1 MDFLYTYLILAEIY
15 VLLGLSTNLLV
26 GVVGIFSVSQAAV
39 FGVGAYIVAD
49 FLLAGTLGF
58 VPAII
63 IAAIACIVL
72 NVLITLPSLRVAGD
86 YFVVT
91 SFGIQLLAT
100 ATFVNWT
107 NGTGGANGLP
117 GIPPPD
123 IFGWQI
129 ADTRGFLALATV
141 FAVIGC
147 LGFFLLMRAPF
158 GRLLRA
164 IREDELAVAAAG
176 KGVLRAKVEAAALAG
191 AFGGIAGGLYAT
203 FLSFIDPF
211 SFDLD
216 ASILLLTMIVV
227 GGARTLGGSILG
239 PFLLLALPQA
249 LSLIAIP
256 NALAAPLR
264 QLIYGALLIAFALFR
279 PQGLLGERLSYYI
292 FVTRKLLADRGCGS
306 NRFRVELIARDVGP
320 DIPSTKSRK
329 RRLRYGKPLSTAAPR
344 QKHPRAAERLAS
356 RCATIAVPI
365 SFFSA
370 TASRLPSHS
379 GYNKS
384 CP

>member
-1 MDFLYTYLILAEIY
+1 MDFLYSYLIFAEIY

-49 FLLAGTLGF
+49 FLLSATLGF
-58 VPAII
+58 IPALV
-63 IAAIACIVL
+63 IAAACCILL
-72 NVLITLPSLRVAGD
+72 NILVTLPSLRVAGD

-100 ATFVNWT
+100 AAFVNWT
-107 NGTGGANGLP
+107 EGTGGANGLP
-117 GIPPPD
+117 GIPPAD
-123 IFGWQI
+123 VFGLTIGDTAHYLVLTTIFAI
-129 ADTRGFLALATV
+129 L
-141 FAVIGC
+141 GC
-147 LGFFLLMRAPF
+147 ISFWLIMRAPF

-164 IREDELAVAAAG
+164 IREDEQAVAAAG

-203 FLSFIDPF
+203 FLSFIDPY

-249 LSLIAIP
+249 LTLVAIP
-256 NALAAPLR
+256 NSLAAPLR
-264 QLIYGALLIAFALFR
+264 QLIYGVLLMAFALFR
-279 PQGLLGERLSYYI
+279 PQGLLGERL
-292 FVTRKLLADRGCGS
+292 
-306 NRFRVELIARDVGP
+306 
-320 DIPSTKSRK
+320 
-329 RRLRYGKPLSTAAPR
+329 
-344 QKHPRAAERLAS
+344 
-356 RCATIAVPI
+356 
-365 SFFSA
+365 
-370 TASRLPSHS
+370 
-379 GYNKS
+379 
-384 CP
+384 